1 MCPCKRIKIRLPALP
16 FELGAMTERSSRIE
30 GFYKLPI
37 AERVR
42 IVKEFG
48 GLTDDEARALTGT
61 GVDVSIPDRMVENAV
76 GAFPLPLGIAM
87 NFTINGRDYLVPMAI
102 EEPSVIAAASN
113 AAKMARQ
120 KGGFRTSS
128 TDPVMIGQVQVT
140 GLKDPESASR
150 KLLERKADIL
160 KLANAQDPMLIKLGG
175 GARDVEV
182 RVINTL
188 GGPNVIVHIL
198 VDVRDAMGANAVNTM
213 AEATA
218 PLIEEISG
226 GRVYLRI
233 LSNLA
238 VHRLAR
244 AQAIWSKDA
253 IGGPDVVEGVIEAY
267 LFAEADPFRC
277 ATHNKGVMNGIDAV
291 ILATGNDTRAIEAGA
306 HSYAART
313 GAYKPLTRF
322 ERTPDGDLVGTIEL
336 PMAVGLVGGAT
347 KVHPTAKACVKLLGV
362 KTAQELGEI
371 VASVGLAQNF
381 AALRALATVG
391 IQKGHMT
398 LHAKNI
404 VMSVG
409 CPPELVDEV
418 VRTIVEEKKIRMDR
432 AQEVIAELKRKRG
445 MT

>member
-1 MCPCKRIKIRLPALP
+1 
-16 FELGAMTERSSRIE
+16 MTERSSRIE

-37 AERVR
+37 VERVR